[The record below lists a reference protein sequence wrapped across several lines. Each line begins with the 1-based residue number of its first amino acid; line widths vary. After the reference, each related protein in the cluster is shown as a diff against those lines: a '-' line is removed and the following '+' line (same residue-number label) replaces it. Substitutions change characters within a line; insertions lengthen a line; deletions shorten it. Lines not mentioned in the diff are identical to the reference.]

1 MQTTLSGT
9 LYVYQ
14 GEELGQRNMPPSFEP
29 SEYKDIETINYW
41 EKVQPP
47 PFNTTTTYHPLT
59 LLTHQMKAAYP
70 DNEEKLAFA
79 RKVMQRKARDHAR
92 TPVQWTSE
100 SPNAGFCDPAT
111 KPWMRVNDDYKTV
124 NAAAQRQHNDPDSL
138 SVLQFWKRG
147 LAARKKHKDAL
158 VYGDFH
164 LLDPEDGHDQIFA
177 YARRGEEEGFV
188 TVLNF
193 RGRAL
198 SGSCLLR
205 RMCRGGLRAI
215 TLLVRRMLLRR
226 ARSR

>member
-1 MQTTLSGT
+1 
-9 LYVYQ
+9 
-14 GEELGQRNMPPSFEP
+14 
-29 SEYKDIETINYW
+29 
-41 EKVQPP
+41 
-47 PFNTTTTYHPLT
+47 
-59 LLTHQMKAAYP
+59 MKAAYP

-100 SPNAGFCDPAT
+100 SPNAGFCAPST

-158 VYGDFH
+158 VYGNFH

-177 YARRGEEEGFV
+177 YARRGEDEGFV

-193 RGRAL
+193 SEEEVEWELPASAHVQRWVAGNYTA
-198 SGSCLLR
+198 GAPDAATK
-205 RMCRGGLRAI
+205 GKI
-215 TLLVRRMLLRR
+215 TLRPYEGLLGECW
-226 ARSR
+226 